1 MCTAN
6 VSCLSYIRN
15 EKNCKKQRRQTFLDD
30 LSLWG
35 VGFWEDESRK
45 LLGLFFTLLYSRIV
59 PTWNC
64 NLHRC
69 TFLMWLPDK
78 PKMGWKNLHL
88 FCFKIQSQSWNTLFW
103 NIISMF
109 NAIMHFRCLLNQ
121 EGKRSVVCV
130 CNWATTNR
138 SQWIETHQT
147 CLAEMSWLED
157 YLLNFFPPFTSFAKI
172 DFHSISNTHLRLK
185 KVVMFL
191 FSTFSFAELVQ
202 QAQNCSYSNS
212 EDSKNEVQP

>member
-88 FCFKIQSQSWNTLFW
+88 VCLIKSQSWNTLFW
-103 NIISMF
+103 NIISLF

-130 CNWATTNR
+130 CNWIERPQIDHNGSKLIRHALQRCHDLKIIFWTSSLL
-138 SQWIETHQT
+138 SQ
-147 CLAEMSWLED
+147 
-157 YLLNFFPPFTSFAKI
+157 LLPK
-172 DFHSISNTHLRLK
+172 
-185 KVVMFL
+185 
-191 FSTFSFAELVQ
+191 
-202 QAQNCSYSNS
+202 
-212 EDSKNEVQP
+212 